1 MHRMAEKN
9 TDKQEVH
16 STVNG
21 DFLIYKDRPLV
32 REENIICYGCMEDP
46 YILQLIIMTTKEYRG
61 QTVPDQ
67 VVVQLLSTDTSL
79 PVRKRVV
86 KQSIQEGLSGAMDLG
101 MEWLERALVS

>member
-1 MHRMAEKN
+1 MAEKN
-9 TDKQEVH
+9 TDKQEVR

-46 YILQLIIMTTKEYRG
+46 YILQLIIMSTKEFRG
-61 QTVPDQ
+61 QTVPDK
-67 VVVQLLSTDTSL
+67 VVVQLLSTDASL
-79 PVRKRVV
+79 PSRQRIV

-101 MEWLERALVS
+101 MVWLERALAS